1 VPGGAAV
8 EPGHAI
14 VLVEGNYLL
23 LDAPP
28 WAELRTAGLLDE
40 TWFVSVSVEEA
51 MARVAA
57 RQVANGA
64 APAAAA
70 ARVAA
75 NDRPNA
81 ELVAA
86 TARHARVLVPSDV
99 PLCGGGAVNA

>member
-1 VPGGAAV
+1 MPGGAAV
-8 EPGHAI
+8 EPRHRI

-23 LDAPP
+23 LDEPP
-28 WAELRTAGLLDE
+28 WVELRSGGLLDE
-40 TWFVSVSVEEA
+40 SWFVSLGVDAA

-70 ARVAA
+70 ARVES

-99 PLCGGGAVNA
+99 PLCGGGRF